1 TPFVRPASVTG
12 TVVDAETG
20 EALIGVR
27 ISLVGTSLGTFSDEN
42 GRFRFDDLPSGE
54 YALLLDYASYKRTTV
69 EKVTAQ
75 PGKQT
80 QVHVPLEAEGIRMQA
95 VEVQAQARA
104 ASDAALILLQRRD
117 IRMTDGYSGDMILHQ
132 TPDFQVSTALRRMP
146 GLALLEE
153 RNIVMRGLPE
163 RYNLTLINGSM
174 LPTTDLERA
183 AFDFT
188 VIPSNLLNAVRL
200 FKTATPDM
208 ICEFAGG
215 IIELGTTDIPE
226 ENLVRV
232 SAQALYDSKT
242 SFKPT
247 VYAPTDMKWGGIFP
261 TARGFLQGLPP
272 PATVNAHAETAEE
285 RYAFARRLPRYTH
298 VDTALSPIGHNLNF
312 TLQRRFKLW
321 ENEAGVTLFANWQNV
336 HSGQIAEAYILE
348 NYRPDLRRCPPIDS
362 SVAPQYFHKT
372 AMTLMAN
379 VGTSLG
385 GRGRIAWKNL
395 ASFKNENFA
404 SVAWGKYVSVDDT
417 VEGFTDYYFNPF
429 SHNRTLMY
437 N

>member
-1 TPFVRPASVTG
+1 MLRLKNGRALWVCATVAALIIESAWAQNVRRKGETKKRETQFEKVAPTPFVRPASVTG

-188 VIPSNLLNAVRL
+188 VIPFTNCREASWTFSFPKRSS
-200 FKTATPDM
+200 TA
-208 ICEFAGG
+208 
-215 IIELGTTDIPE
+215 
-226 ENLVRV
+226 
-232 SAQALYDSKT
+232 
-242 SFKPT
+242 
-247 VYAPTDMKWGGIFP
+247 
-261 TARGFLQGLPP
+261 
-272 PATVNAHAETAEE
+272 
-285 RYAFARRLPRYTH
+285 
-298 VDTALSPIGHNLNF
+298 
-312 TLQRRFKLW
+312 
-321 ENEAGVTLFANWQNV
+321 
-336 HSGQIAEAYILE
+336 
-348 NYRPDLRRCPPIDS
+348 
-362 SVAPQYFHKT
+362 
-372 AMTLMAN
+372 
-379 VGTSLG
+379 
-385 GRGRIAWKNL
+385 
-395 ASFKNENFA
+395 
-404 SVAWGKYVSVDDT
+404 
-417 VEGFTDYYFNPF
+417 
-429 SHNRTLMY
+429 
-437 N
+437 